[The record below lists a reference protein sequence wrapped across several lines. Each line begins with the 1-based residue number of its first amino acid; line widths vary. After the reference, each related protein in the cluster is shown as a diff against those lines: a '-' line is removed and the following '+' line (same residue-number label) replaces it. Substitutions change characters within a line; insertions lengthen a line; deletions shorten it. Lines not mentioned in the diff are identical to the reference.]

1 MENEKKDQ
9 LEVVNQIYNFAANLM
24 VKEKRSAMETKDIL
38 VKEGLDE
45 ASAATVVRNLELQ
58 IYDAKKER
66 ANKDMLY
73 GALWCIGG
81 IIATAA
87 NIGFIFWGAIVFGC
101 IQFIKGVTNI
111 PNAVTKE
118 AFIESERDFYYC
130 THCDYTQ
137 EDDFEYCP
145 KCLKNDEGLSST

>member
-24 VKEKRSAMETKDIL
+24 VKEKRSAIETKDIL
-38 VKEGLDE
+38 IKEGLDE

-87 NIGFIFWGAIVFGC
+87 KILVLFFGV
-101 IQFIKGVTNI
+101 Q
-111 PNAVTKE
+111 
-118 AFIESERDFYYC
+118 
-130 THCDYTQ
+130 
-137 EDDFEYCP
+137 
-145 KCLKNDEGLSST
+145 